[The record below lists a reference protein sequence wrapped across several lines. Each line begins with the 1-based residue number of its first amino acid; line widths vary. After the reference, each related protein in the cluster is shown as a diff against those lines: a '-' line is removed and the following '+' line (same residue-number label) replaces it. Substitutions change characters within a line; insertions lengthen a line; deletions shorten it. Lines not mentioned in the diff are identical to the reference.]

1 MQKRFKI
8 LIKGYVQGVGYRYFC
23 YRKAIEYNL
32 NGYAKNLIDGSVEVE
47 TEGEETMIK
56 EFIKEL
62 RIGPGNS
69 KVNSINIEELPYK
82 NKYEDFRI
90 Y

>member
-32 NGYAKNLIDGSVEVE
+32 NGYAKNLINGSVEVE

-56 EFIKEL
+56 EFINEL
-62 RIGPGNS
+62 RIGPRNS
-69 KVNSINIEELPYK
+69 KVNSINIEELPFE